1 MVYQKKLILALP
13 NYTTMQTS
21 TNPNLYGRGLYS
33 LITLTIVIFSQFN
46 VHSQPDFTW
55 ALRAGGITNDACNSI
70 AYDLNGNVIATGSFQ
85 GITSFSTGGS
95 TITALGNK
103 DIFLAAFDPDG
114 QLLWAKAIGGTMED
128 EGTGIAVD
136 LEGNIYLTGFFRNS
150 VNFGTIDNPA
160 ILQVPG
166 IFSSSNAF
174 VAKYSSTG
182 ELIWVNQLGSDSN
195 AQGQDIE
202 IGFDGNV
209 YLCGTY
215 SGEVNFNTQGSE
227 SLLTSINNGADIFM
241 AKYTPEGA
249 LIWAKGMGGTAT
261 DIPRA
266 IAVDTQNNVFI
277 AGRFDGTA
285 DFDPSLASTTFSAQL
300 TDMFIAKYNPDGELI
315 WAHGIGSSSFE
326 EARDL
331 AVDIDGNAFITGN
344 FWGTVDFDSGAP
356 EVLVTSNSESD
367 AFLAKY
373 SPDGECLWAFNV
385 GGNASDEGRGVTVD
399 PAGNAYITGAFA
411 QTVDFDPSPNMNN
424 LVSNGFF
431 DVYVA
436 KYNSLGAYQWG
447 FVVGGTSSCYGNTI
461 EHDNGN
467 SLYVG
472 GQFAVVSEFDPM
484 GDGFSINSFNAAA
497 DAFVAKYNS
506 CNSPEQVIIDLICEG
521 ESVIIGETTFTE
533 SGSYWLFE
541 TNDAGCDSVITLHL
555 EVTEINPGI
564 NVFNDVITL
573 EQSNAE
579 YLWYECSGEPV
590 LVEGETNQFFIAT
603 ENGNYQASITI
614 GDCEV
619 FTGCVP
625 VVVTSTDEISALS
638 QITVYPNPSKN
649 EFRINWFGDKP
660 ATATLLNIQGQ
671 VVSAPI
677 ALQPGTA
684 LLIQHG
690 LSPGLYLLQV
700 NYLEEMRV
708 VKVVV
713 E

>member
-1 MVYQKKLILALP
+1 
-13 NYTTMQTS
+13 MQTLTT
-21 TNPNLYGRGLYS
+21 TNSYGRSLYS
-33 LITLTIVIFSQFN
+33 LIVLTIAIFSQFN
-46 VHSQPDFTW
+46 IHSQPDFSW
-55 ALRAGGITNDACNSI
+55 ALRAGGISSDACNSI
-70 AYDLNGNVIATGSFQ
+70 AYDLNGNVFATGYFQ
-85 GITSFSTGGS
+85 GITSFSTGGT
-95 TITALGNK
+95 TITSLGNK
-103 DIFLAAFDPDG
+103 DIFLASFDSDG
-114 QLLWAKAIGGTMED
+114 QLLWARAIGGTMED

-150 VNFGTIDNPA
+150 VNFGTIDNPT
-160 ILQVPG
+160 ILTVSG
-166 IFSSSNAF
+166 IFSASNAF
-174 VAKYSSTG
+174 MAKYSSTG
-182 ELIWVNQLGSDSN
+182 ELIWVHQFGSDNNS
-195 AQGQDIE
+195 QGQDIE
-202 IGFDGNV
+202 IGFDGNI
-209 YLCGTY
+209 YLCGSY
-215 SGEVNFNTQGSE
+215 SGMVNFNTSGGE
-227 SLLTSINNGADIFM
+227 NLLISVNNGADIFM
-241 AKYTPEGA
+241 AKFSPNGD
-249 LIWAKGMGGTAT
+249 LIWARSMGGTAT

-277 AGRFDGTA
+277 TGRFDGTA
-285 DFDPSLASTTFSAQL
+285 DFDPSLSSTSFTAVM
-300 TDMFIAKYNPDGELI
+300 TDMFVAKYNPNGQLI

-326 EARDL
+326 EGRDI
-331 AVDIDGNAFITGN
+331 AVDIEGNAFVIGN
-344 FWGTVDFDSGAP
+344 FWGTVDFDSGTP

-411 QTVDFDPSPNMNN
+411 QTVDFDPSPNVNN

-436 KYNSLGAYQWG
+436 KYNSLGNYQWG

-484 GDGFSINSFNAAA
+484 GDGFSINSFNAAS

-541 TNDAGCDSVITLHL
+541 TNEAGCDSVITLYL

-564 NVFNDVITL
+564 NVFNNVITL
-573 EQSNAE
+573 EQSEAE
-579 YLWYECSGEPV
+579 YQWYECTGEPV
-590 LVEGETNQFFIAT
+590 LVEGETNQFFIASV
-603 ENGNYQASITI
+603 NGNYQASITI

-625 VVVTSTDEISALS
+625 VVVTSSNEISELN
-638 QITVYPNPSKN
+638 QISVYPNPSKN
-649 EFRINWFGDKP
+649 EFRINWTGEIP
-660 ATATLLNIQGQ
+660 ATATLLNIQGKT
-671 VVSAPI
+671 VLPTI
-677 ALQPGTA
+677 ALQPGTPFVV
-684 LLIQHG
+684 QHA
-690 LSPGLYLLQV
+690 LSPGMYLLQLS
-700 NYLEEMRV
+700 YLEEMRV
-708 VKVVV
+708 LKVVV